1 MDINQAKQEVID
13 AGKRLVEKGLI
24 ARTWGNVSYRIDD
37 KSFVITPSGKPYES
51 LTPEQ
56 IVQVSIETLEHE
68 GDVKPSSEKGVHAEV
83 YKARPEINFVIHTH
97 QTNASIMSALG
108 SDIRYVPEDAASVI
122 GNNVPLAQY
131 GLPGTKTLK
140 QGVAAALKRPGIKT
154 LLMAHHGALCFGED
168 SEKAFEA
175 AMILEDVCALQI
187 YTHVKKIYG
196 DDINTMDQF
205 AAVTAQNETDC
216 KTVKAGNTCT
226 SRREGQHFVLSFANG
241 NPPLKVAIATGKAD
255 DKAGGKAGGAVPA
268 EAHLH
273 RAVYQKRPTINH
285 IIQSRKVEVV
295 AASCFCTTIKPQVD
309 DYAQIIGADVR
320 CVEFESANAEKSAAR
335 CIKAMKNRD
344 GLLLKGDGALCCGS
358 DESDAVAVEMI
369 MAKNCLTFLATVLF
383 NVYQPITPLHSHLM
397 RLVYLKKYSKQA
409 K

>member
-1 MDINQAKQEVID
+1 MDINTAKQQVID
-13 AGKRLVEKGLI
+13 AGKQLVAKGLI
-24 ARTWGNVSYRIDD
+24 SRTWGNVSYRLDD
-37 KSFVITPSGKPYES
+37 KSFVITPSGKPYET

-97 QTNASIMSALG
+97 QMNASIMSSLG
-108 SDIRYVPEDAASVI
+108 SDIRYVPEAAAEVI
-122 GNNVPLAQY
+122 GTGVPLAAY

-140 QGVAAALKRPGIKT
+140 LGVAAALKNPGIRA

-175 AMILEDVCALQI
+175 ALVLEDVCALQI
-187 YTHVKKIYG
+187 YTQVKKIYG
-196 DDINTMDQF
+196 ADIDSIQQF

-216 KTVKAGNTCT
+216 KKVQAGSNCS
-226 SRREGQHFVLSFANG
+226 SRREGESFVLSFADSGKSSVTVN
-241 NPPLKVAIATGKAD
+241 LATGKAS
-255 DKAGGKAGGAVPA
+255 GGTAPA
-268 EAHLH
+268 EAELH
-273 RAVYQKRPTINH
+273 RAIYQKRKEINY
-285 IIQSRKVEVV
+285 IIHSRSVETV
-295 AASCFCTTIKPQVD
+295 AASCFCKSIKPQVD
-309 DYAQIIGADVR
+309 DFAQIVGADVR
-320 CVEFESANAEKSAAR
+320 CVAFDEANAEKSAAR
-335 CIKAMKNRD
+335 CIKAMKGRH
-344 GLLLKGDGALCCGS
+344 GLLLKGDGALCCGP
-358 DESDAVAVEMI
+358 DESDAAAVEMI
-369 MAKNCLTFLATVLF
+369 MEKNCLTFLATVLF